1 MNHDALEQATE
12 IFFRAPGTQ
21 GSGSGVGLSVVKRIM
36 EAHGGRVMLENAKPH
51 GLMIRLAFPLEVR
64 SSEVP
69 KPSRFQKF
77 EIM

>member
-36 EAHGGRVMLENAKPH
+36 EAHGGTVRLEGVQPQ
-51 GLMIRLAFPLEVR
+51 GLQVRLAFPFKANR
-64 SSEVP
+64 T
-69 KPSRFQKF
+69 
-77 EIM
+77 